1 HGFHDLRDRLGQ
13 GLPGLRTRHAY
24 SAGKPAYQ
32 IPSPHFDALLF
43 FHRIGRADGDLD
55 LFRCAFTG
63 EEVVGAPAVL
73 DEGLIHLIAADPVA
87 ERPRGD
93 NLSGGPSDHAFG
105 FLAHRDD
112 LAIVRPLGDHGRLAQ
127 DDALALDVDQRVG
140 RPQINPQVATEPV
153 K

>member
-1 HGFHDLRDRLGQ
+1 MTARRSTPVTPDGIPTITVGRSSVRFFRPADEVREHGSG
-13 GLPGLRTRHAY
+13 G
-24 SAGKPAYQ
+24 
-32 IPSPHFDALLF
+32 IE
-43 FHRIGRADGDLD
+43 IGD
-55 LFRCAFTG
+55 
-63 EEVVGAPAVL
+63 
-73 DEGLIHLIAADPVA
+73 DPVA